1 MFLQYIVGQ
10 LAFLQAP
17 ATQGATKSQ
26 QLASSIGF
34 THFLHHMAATDMVIF
49 AVLVLMSASSWFYIF
64 FNGIRNGIV
73 RSRADRV
80 VREFWDAG
88 SAQESIQAMEAQPR
102 SEPFSKIALDCAV
115 AATHHQKS
123 DAGALAETLDRSE
136 FVDRALRQSIARESV
151 RLESGLTLL
160 AAVGSAAV
168 YVGLLGT
175 VLGIVHAL
183 LNISSSGSA
192 SITTVAGPVGE
203 ALYMTA
209 FGLVTAIPAVLAYNF
224 FARSNRK
231 MLSQFDE
238 FAHDLHD
245 FFVTGSRRTGE
256 EAGN

>member
-1 MFLQYIVGQ
+1 MFVLDTVGLLATLQVPPAQGVNKS
-10 LAFLQAP
+10 QAL
-17 ATQGATKSQ
+17 TQGLSPSQ
-26 QLASSIGF
+26 FIHDMSGF
-34 THFLHHMAATDMVIF
+34 DMV
-49 AVLVLMSASSWFYIF
+49 VLIVLIIMSASSWFYII
-64 FNGIRNGIV
+64 FNGIRNAIV

-80 VREFWDAG
+80 VREFWEAD
-88 SAQESIQAMEAQPR
+88 SAQDSIRAMEAQPR
-102 SEPFSKIALDCAV
+102 SEPFSKIALDCAM
-115 AATHHQKS
+115 AATHHQKA

-183 LNISSSGSA
+183 INIGSSGEA

-209 FGLVTAIPAVLAYNF
+209 LGLVTAIPAVLAYNF
-224 FARSNRK
+224 FARSNRL
-231 MLSQFDE
+231 MLSRFDE

-245 FFVTGSRRTGE
+245 FFVTGSRTGE
-256 EAGN
+256 PVN